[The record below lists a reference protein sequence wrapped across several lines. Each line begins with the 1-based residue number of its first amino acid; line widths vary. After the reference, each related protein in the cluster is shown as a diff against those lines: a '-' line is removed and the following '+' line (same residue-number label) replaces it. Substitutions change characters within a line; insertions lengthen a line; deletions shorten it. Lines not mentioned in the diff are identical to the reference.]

1 MSDQDLPAAELQ
13 IGYQDAVPLACSSDP
28 SWLPLALERFDEVL
42 CDHAHCEKKAASQ
55 AISFCATWP
64 EKVRLV
70 QAMARLAHE
79 ELTHFRQVYDRIQ
92 ARGLVLQR
100 DPGDPYAKALRKHI
114 RADHEPT
121 RLTDLLL
128 VCALIEARSHERLAL
143 LAEGLPDPDLRQFY
157 AGLAQAEGGH
167 ARLFVQLASHYDE
180 RNEVQRRLH
189 ELSTAEGEILSS
201 LPVEPRIH

>member
-1 MSDQDLPAAELQ
+1 MSDPELQ
-13 IGYQDAVPLACSSDP
+13 VGYQDAVPLARPTDP
-28 SWLPLALERFDEVL
+28 AWLPLALARFDEVL

-70 QAMARLAHE
+70 QAMARLAQE

-92 ARGLVLQR
+92 ARGLVLER
-100 DPGDPYAKALRKHI
+100 DPGDPYAKALRKQI

-143 LAEGLPDPDLRQFY
+143 LAEGLPDEDLRGFY
-157 AGLAQAEGGH
+157 AALAQAEGGH
-167 ARLFVQLASHYDE
+167 ARLFVQLARHYDE
-180 RNEVQRRLH
+180 RSEVPRRLA
-189 ELSTAEGEILSS
+189 ELATAEGQILSS
-201 LPVEPRIH
+201 LPLAPRIH

>member
-1 MSDQDLPAAELQ
+1 MSDSDLQ
-13 IGYQDAVPLACSSDP
+13 IGYQDAVPLACETDP
-28 SWLPLALERFDEVL
+28 AWLPLALERFDEVL

-55 AISFCATWP
+55 AISFLATWP

-70 QAMARLAHE
+70 QAMSRLAHE

-92 ARGLVLQR
+92 ARGLVLGR
-100 DPGDPYAKALRKHI
+100 DPGNPYAKALRKQV
-114 RADHEPT
+114 RADNEAT

-143 LAEGLPDPDLRQFY
+143 LADALPDEDLRQFY

-167 ARLFVQLASHYDE
+167 ARLFVQLAIQYDE
-180 RNEVQRRLH
+180 RNEALRRLA
-189 ELSTAEGEILSS
+189 ELSTAEGEILSA
-201 LPVEPRIH
+201 LPVKPRIH